1 MASESENAG
10 TIIEAAFALALAG
23 RWRSISLADIAER
36 AHLPLAD
43 VWAVCPGKMA
53 VLRAYNRR
61 IDAAMIKDP
70 LEATESVREKL
81 FELLMRRFEALT
93 KDRGAIAEITRD
105 VMTSDPLAGLAGLCS
120 VRRSMRLALEAAG
133 VSTSGPLG
141 RLKISV
147 LSAIYLRVLSSWLRS
162 REDGTDKVMADLDR
176 ALARVERAA
185 EGIGRGPRSWR
196 VRSEERDAPAARRPA
211 NP

>member
-1 MASESENAG
+1 VARE
-10 TIIEAAFALALAG
+10 G
-23 RWRSISLADIAER
+23 RWREVSLADIAQR
-36 AHLPLAD
+36 AGLPMAE
-43 VWAVCPGKMA
+43 VWAACPGKMA

-61 IDAAMIKDP
+61 IDAAMIKDA
-70 LEATESVREKL
+70 LEAEDSVRQRL

-93 KDRGAIAEITRD
+93 PDRDAVREITRD
-105 VMTSDPLAGLAGLCS
+105 VMTSDPLAGLAGLCA

-141 RLKISV
+141 RVKISA
-147 LSAIYLRVLSSWLRS
+147 LSAIYLRALSNWLRS

-176 ALARVERAA
+176 ALARAERLA
-185 EGIGRGPRSWR
+185 EGLSSRRPFGRRF
-196 VRSEERDAPAARRPA
+196 RSEEPDAPATPPPA